1 MKYITLFFV
10 LMVSNQLLSQKTPF
24 TFQQFI
30 EQKEGP
36 ISMPFALKNN
46 TKNKKYLDDFGIRLK
61 HETRNYLFCHGDADL
76 FYNAQA
82 KGELDEVYFHISR
95 PKLLSDSALIHH
107 KGDLVHSGLGGL
119 DTNYTGK
126 GVVIGIVDQGI
137 DYNHPDFQNPD
148 GSTRVIR
155 YWDHTVNDSNH
166 PNYYTLYEK
175 GIVWDSSAI
184 NNGTCTSLEVS
195 SAHGSTVSGMAA
207 SNGSANGTNK
217 GFAPEADLIVV
228 ESDFSQDVYNWKL
241 SIADACDYIFK
252 VADSLNKPAVINLSL
267 GDYYGTHDATDP
279 AAELIND
286 LLDEKEGRIVVS
298 AAGNSGDYGPY
309 HVGVDVTTDT
319 SFVWS
324 TPNPSP
330 TIVNGESNIVI
341 FDFVVDTAQ
350 AEFNFA
356 ISACNANNEFE
367 RSGAT
372 PFVPFSTGFTSGIP
386 EFANIENEN
395 GELIAVAFIYR
406 ETFGSN
412 IIGQIAVTGP
422 GFTSIDSAGYVFG
435 FETFGT
441 GHYDLWGGS
450 FSGRSNFV
458 TELPDSSS
466 LPEIVY
472 YNLPDS
478 LQTIVDSWNCSDKV
492 ISVGNLRNRIS
503 HIDLN
508 GNTYMASPGIAVGEL
523 YSASSIGPS
532 RTGVQ
537 KPDITASGDISL
549 GSGPFSW
556 LNNPANASLIDQ
568 GGFHIR
574 NGGTSMAS
582 PVVAGI
588 AALYLQKCPG
598 ANYEDFKSDLITNS
612 DIDAFTGNVPNFAY
626 GHGKANALLTLL
638 AKHEPVFIDGP
649 DGICPGELATYSFNS
664 DLIPMSIIWS
674 NGFSSPSITTA
685 IPGNYQVTLQDELG
699 CSSRSA
705 IQPLLSF
712 TNPSV
717 NAGSDQLICPN
728 SPLTLAATGTAT
740 TYQWNNG
747 VIQNE
752 PFVPF
757 AGTYIVTGFNEDGC
771 SASDTTNIELLST
784 IPVEYIENTAEVGI
798 GQTAFNV
805 SSGSP
810 SGGIY
815 SGPGIIGT
823 SFHPGLAGIG
833 SHEVVYSV
841 TDGNGC
847 ISTDTSVINVYEDAG
862 VFGLSESAI
871 KIGPNPFTKELQIYI
886 SEPIELKIY
895 DLKGKLVYHR
905 KMVQSKHIDLQN
917 LEPGMYNLYLKQI
930 GGNQKKYRKLIKQN

>member
-1 MKYITLFFV
+1 MKYITLLFV
-10 LMVSNQLLSQKTPF
+10 LIVSNHLLSQKTPF

-30 EQKEGP
+30 EQKQEA

-46 TKNKKYLDDFGIRLK
+46 AKNKNYLEEIGIRLK
-61 HETRNYLFCHGDADL
+61 HETQNYLYCHGDADQ
-76 FYNAQA
+76 FYYAQLSG
-82 KGELDEVYFHISR
+82 KLDEVYFHISR
-95 PKLLSDSALIHH
+95 PKILSDSALIHH
-107 KGDLVHSGLGGL
+107 KGNLVHAGLGGL
-119 DTNYTGK
+119 DTSYTGK

-148 GSTRVIR
+148 GSTRVLR

-166 PNYYTLYEK
+166 PNYYDLYEK
-175 GIVWDSSAI
+175 GIVWDSTAI

-207 SNGSANGTNK
+207 SNGLANGTNK

-267 GDYYGTHDATDP
+267 GDYYGTHDARDP
-279 AAELIND
+279 AAELINS
-286 LLDEKEGRIVVS
+286 LLDQKEGRIVVS

-309 HVGVDVTTDT
+309 HVGADVTSDT
-319 SFVWS
+319 TFVWS
-324 TPNPSP
+324 IPNPSP
-330 TIVNGESNIVI
+330 TIVNNVNNVVI
-341 FDFVVDTAQ
+341 FDFVVDTSEAN
-350 AEFNFA
+350 FNFA
-356 ISACNANNEFE
+356 ISSCNPNNQYE
-367 RSGAT
+367 RLGSTA
-372 PFVPFSTGFTSGIP
+372 FLPFSSGFTTGIP

-395 GELIAVAFIYR
+395 GDLIAVAFIYR

-422 GFTSIDSAGYVFG
+422 DFSSIDSTGYIFG
-435 FETFGT
+435 FETFGN

-458 TELPDSSS
+458 TALPDSTTV
-466 LPEIVY
+466 PEIINY
-472 YNLPDS
+472 ITPDT

-492 ISVGNLRNRIS
+492 ISVGNLRNRMS

-508 GNTYMASPGIAVGEL
+508 GNTYNASPGIAVGEL

-568 GGFHIR
+568 GGLHIR

-598 ANYEDFKSDLITNS
+598 ASFQDFKNDLTANT
-612 DIDAFTGNVPNFAY
+612 DIDTFTGNVPNFAY

-649 DGICPGELATYSFNS
+649 DGICPGALATFSYSS
-664 DLIPMSIIWS
+664 DLSPVAISWS
-674 NGFSSPSITTA
+674 NGASSTSITTA
-685 IPGNYQVTLQDELG
+685 IPGDYQVTLEDQMG
-699 CSSRSA
+699 CTSRST

-717 NAGSDQLICPN
+717 NAGGDHLICPN
-728 SPLTLAATGTAT
+728 STLTLTATGTAT
-740 TYQWNNG
+740 MFQWNNN
-747 VIQNE
+747 VIQSE
-752 PFVPF
+752 PFIPS
-757 AGTYIVTGFNEDGC
+757 AGAYIVVGINTEGC
-771 SASDTTNIELLST
+771 SATDTTNVELLST
-784 IPVEYIENTAEVGI
+784 LPVEYTEDITEI
-798 GQTAFNV
+798 GVNQTAFNV
-805 SSGSP
+805 ALGEP
-810 SGGIY
+810 LGGVY
-815 SGPGIIGT
+815 DGPGVIGT

-833 SHEVVYSV
+833 SHEIVYSV

-847 ISTDTSVINVYEDAG
+847 VSTDTSVIEVYEDLGIFDLPQA
-862 VFGLSESAI
+862 VINIA
-871 KIGPNPFTKELQIYI
+871 PNPFTHEIQVLLSKPIEIYI
-886 SEPIELKIY
+886 Y
-895 DLKGKLVYHR
+895 DMKGKLAYQR
-905 KMVQSKHIDLQN
+905 NIGQSQRIDLHK
-917 LEPGMYNLYLKQI
+917 LEPGLYQLLAKQI
-930 GGNQKKYRKLIKQN
+930 SSNKVSSMKLIKQP